1 MDIPDLSGYVAI
13 WFSESKMKRKAE
25 DQEPERPGDKAA
37 ERLREFI
44 DERLPQRD
52 VTPEGTAEQSK
63 LDQQVQLYQ
72 IEQKLQELE
81 VRIKQLEQIVQN
93 LTQSKK

>member
-81 VRIKQLEQIVQN
+81 VRI
-93 LTQSKK
+93 